1 VRLSVR
7 VFIPRLAGMLLF
19 GLILAGCGG
28 KLVKPGATAQDL
40 ARDEAACNQQYKPL
54 MDQSEVARRDRAYWF
69 NEMLGSRPNTAHYIN
84 AERNWDAAS
93 REQDRK
99 QREYQH
105 EAYQCVKRKGWVFQ
119 RD

>member
-1 VRLSVR
+1 MLPGVSA
-7 VFIPRLAGMLLF
+7 FIPRLAGALF
-19 GLILAGCGG
+19 LCLILAGCGG
-28 KLVKPGATAQDL
+28 KLVKPGATAADL
-40 ARDEAACNQQYKPL
+40 ARDEAACNQQYKSL
-54 MDQSEVARRDRAYWF
+54 KDQSEAARRDRAYWF
-69 NEMLGSRPNTAHYIN
+69 NEMQGQRPNTVGFIN